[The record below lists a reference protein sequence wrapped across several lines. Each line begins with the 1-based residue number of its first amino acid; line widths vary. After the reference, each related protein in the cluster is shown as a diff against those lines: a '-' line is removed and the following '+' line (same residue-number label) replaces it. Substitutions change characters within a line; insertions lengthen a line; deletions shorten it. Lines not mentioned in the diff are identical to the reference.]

1 MARGRLALAVGL
13 AGATVLGGAGSAGAV
28 GTADRAAAARAAT
41 WLATEPPSSMPAGQQ
56 ADVMVAMR
64 ITGRRAAS
72 LRPRLRAL
80 SRSAPAYATGAGEA
94 AKVVMGAL
102 AAGANPSRLGG
113 VNYVARI
120 RRDSPS
126 PGRYGA
132 TAFDQGLSMLALR
145 AATGRVPASATRTL
159 LGLRSGPGWNLGLTT
174 AEGPDID
181 STALA
186 VVALRAAGQRCTS
199 APIRTARQ
207 WMARQRSGGGWS
219 AYPGT
224 GPSAN
229 STALVARADL
239 ACGAS
244 ASAPLRVIRRLQQR
258 SGAIRYTEAEPES
271 RLLATTESVPA
282 LAGVSLARGLRPD

>member
-1 MARGRLALAVGL
+1 MMRAALAAGIAGSVAL
-13 AGATVLGGAGSAGAV
+13 AGAGSAAAV
-28 GTADRAAAARAAT
+28 GTADRAAATRAAA

-80 SRSAPAYATGAGEA
+80 SRSGPAYATGAGEA

-102 AAGANPSRLGG
+102 AAGGNPSRLGG

-120 RRDSPS
+120 RRDSRS

-159 LGLRSGPGWNLGLTT
+159 LRLRSGPGWNLGLTT
-174 AEGPDID
+174 TGGPDVD
-181 STALA
+181 STALS

-199 APIRTARQ
+199 APIRAARR

-244 ASAPLRVIRRLQQR
+244 ATSALRVIRRLQQR
-258 SGAIRYTEAEPES
+258 SGAIRYTTAEPES
-271 RLLATTESVPA
+271 RLLATSESVPA

>member
-1 MARGRLALAVGL
+1 MAPGRAALATGL
-13 AGATVLGGAGSAGAV
+13 AGALALTGAGSAGAV
-28 GTADRAAAARAAT
+28 GAADRAAAVRATA
-41 WLATEPPSSMPAGQQ
+41 WLATEPPASMPAGQQ
-56 ADVMVAMR
+56 ADVLVAMR
-64 ITGRRAAS
+64 ITGRRPAA

-80 SRSAPAYATGAGEA
+80 SKAAPAYATGAGEA
-94 AKVVMGAL
+94 SKVVMGAL

-113 VNYVARI
+113 VDYVARI

-126 PGRYGA
+126 PGRYGS
-132 TAFDQGLSMLALR
+132 TAFDQALSMLALR
-145 AATGRVPASATRTL
+145 AATGRVPTTAARTL

-186 VVALRAAGQRCTS
+186 VVALRAAGQRCTA
-199 APIRTARQ
+199 APIRAARR
-207 WMARQRSGGGWS
+207 WIARQRSGGGWS

-258 SGAIRYTEAEPES
+258 SGAIRYTAAEPES

-282 LAGVSLARGLRPD
+282 LAGVSLARGLRRD

>member
-1 MARGRLALAVGL
+1 
-13 AGATVLGGAGSAGAV
+13 
-28 GTADRAAAARAAT
+28 
-41 WLATEPPSSMPAGQQ
+41 
-56 ADVMVAMR
+56 MVAMR
-64 ITGRRAAS
+64 LTGKRPAA

-94 AKVVMGAL
+94 AKVVIGTV

-113 VNYVARI
+113 VNYLARI

-126 PGRYGA
+126 PGRYGS
-132 TAFDQGLSMLALR
+132 TAFDQALSMLALR
-145 AATGRVPASATRTL
+145 AATGRVPATAARTL

-174 AEGPDID
+174 TEGPDID
-181 STALA
+181 STAIA
-186 VVALRAAGQRCTS
+186 VVALRAAGQRCTA

-207 WMARQRSGGGWS
+207 WIARQRSGGGWS

-244 ASAPLRVIRRLQQR
+244 AAAPLRVIRRLQQR
-258 SGAIRYTEAEPES
+258 SGAIRYTAGEPES